1 MTNYFYIDTDGQQQ
15 GPVSPLSFTALG
27 ITTNTFVWCNGMA
40 DWKRAGE
47 LPELQM
53 YLDKSNEVSEKPS
66 SPIGGGVPPRFNR
79 EDEKPNPYAHHE
91 ETTQQQTGYAGQ
103 PYGGQVCPNTHLAA
117 SIICTVVWGLI
128 CFSLPGLIAGIVAIV
143 KSCNVETRF
152 HDGDY
157 AGAVRQSKSA
167 YNWIIGSIIAG
178 IGGWVLLIIGFIF
191 MGLTLGAMG
200 SLLSDGDFVD
210 NFIDIMQSA
219 ALVAI

>member
-1 MTNYFYIDTDGQQQ
+1 MTNYFYIDADSKQQ

-27 ITTNTFVWCNGMA
+27 ITAGTFVWCNGMA

-47 LPELQM
+47 LPELQI
-53 YLDKSNEVSEKPS
+53 YLDKSDDTSQQS
-66 SPIGGGVPPRFNR
+66 ASTIGNGVPPRFNR

-91 ETTQQQTGYAGQ
+91 ENANQHTGYAGQ
-103 PYGGQVCPNTHLAA
+103 PYNGAVCPNTHLAA
-117 SIICTVVWGLI
+117 SIICTIVWGLI
-128 CFSLPGLIAGIVAIV
+128 CFSLPGLIASIVAIV
-143 KSCNVETRF
+143 KSCNVESRF
-152 HDGDY
+152 HAGDY

-200 SLLSDGDFVD
+200 SLLSEGDFID
-210 NFIDIMQSA
+210 SFIDIMQSA